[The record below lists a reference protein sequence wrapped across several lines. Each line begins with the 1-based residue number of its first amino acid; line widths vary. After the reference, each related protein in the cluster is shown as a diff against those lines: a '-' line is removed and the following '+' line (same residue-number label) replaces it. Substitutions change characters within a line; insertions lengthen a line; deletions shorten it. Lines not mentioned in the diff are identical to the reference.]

1 MANLTIT
8 IPDDL
13 ARQAESMGL
22 LSEDALVSLIR
33 NAVQHGRTD
42 ELFAAADRLAALDL
56 PPLTADEVQTE
67 IAEARA
73 DYRARRP

>member
-22 LSEDALVSLIR
+22 LREETLVSLIR
-33 NAVQHGRTD
+33 NAVQRGRTD
-42 ELFAAADRLAALDL
+42 DLFAAADRLAALDV

-67 IAEARA
+67 IAAARA